1 MINSV
6 CNIDSVVQWISLWLH
21 RRARVDIFDVSRVG
35 VYRFAK
41 QAILYESFLMISHFF
56 FIQNCIH
63 LVTPLRWAS
72 MLDWSKVC
80 MSLGARNSWNHRI
93 LNVIV
98 FFPGS
103 EVIFVHLLLYVG
115 HVSVRSQS
123 LLLIDLAA
131 ETLSVHLDSL
141 VLLVLSLLVKL
152 VVEDSNTLGIG
163 CIILTCR
170 SIDGLLWSHVRVDL
184 SH

>member
-1 MINSV
+1 M
-6 CNIDSVVQWISLWLH
+6 
-21 RRARVDIFDVSRVG
+21 
-35 VYRFAK
+35 
-41 QAILYESFLMISHFF
+41 
-56 FIQNCIH
+56 
-63 LVTPLRWAS
+63 
-72 MLDWSKVC
+72 
-80 MSLGARNSWNHRI
+80 
-93 LNVIV
+93 

-131 ETLSVHLDSL
+131 ETLSVHLDGL

-170 SIDGLLWSHVRVDL
+170 SINGLL
-184 SH
+184 